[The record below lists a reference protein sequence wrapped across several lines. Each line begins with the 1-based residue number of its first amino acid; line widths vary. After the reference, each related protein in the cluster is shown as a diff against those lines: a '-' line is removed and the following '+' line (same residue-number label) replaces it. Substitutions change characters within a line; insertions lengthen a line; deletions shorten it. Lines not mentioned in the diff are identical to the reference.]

1 MHEVSE
7 GDDLLLSYNFSNQQK
22 IFSEASFLSS
32 RRGEKR
38 REEKRKKIR
47 EEKRREEKRREEKR
61 RDPKHITLLD
71 IYLKQIFPVLR

>member
-38 REEKRKKIR
+38 T
-47 EEKRREEKRREEKR
+47 EEKRREEKKDKGREEKR

-71 IYLKQIFPVLR
+71 ISLKQVFPVLR